1 MDLAP
6 IEQLFFWIA
15 LVLYAVTTGG
25 YVYALVFGNKG
36 ILSFFSRVIALGF
49 ICHTIS
55 IWGRYDATGHLPWS
69 GDYETSLAG
78 SWLII
83 LFALVVTK
91 RRPDLR
97 LMGLAV
103 LPFIVLLMG
112 FGVMRDP
119 TLVPMNATLKTIW
132 LYIHVYF
139 ALISFGAYT
148 LAMGTGVLY
157 LLKRPYED
165 AAPDRAN
172 PVIMQLP
179 SMERLDELTFRY
191 VAFGFITDAFMIAAG
206 AIWAKDLWGSYW
218 NWDPVETWS
227 LVSWLIYGLAIH
239 LRITMGWRGTR
250 FAWLVIA
257 ALSTVLIAYFGVTF
271 IVNSSLHIFN
281 VR

>member
-1 MDLAP
+1 MAP
-6 IEQLFFWIA
+6 IEQIFFWIA

-25 YVYALVFGNKG
+25 YVYALVFKNSR
-36 ILSFFSRVIALGF
+36 ILPVFSWVIATGF
-49 ICHTIS
+49 ICQTIA
-55 IWGRYDATGHLPWS
+55 IWGRFDATGHLPWS

-83 LFALVVTK
+83 LFALIVTK
-91 RRPDLR
+91 LRPELR

-103 LPFIVLLMG
+103 LPFVVLLMG
-112 FGVMRDP
+112 FGAMRSP
-119 TLVPMNATLKTIW
+119 TLIPLNATLKTIW

-148 LAMGTGVLY
+148 LAMATGALY
-157 LLKRPYED
+157 LLKIRSED
-165 AAPDRAN
+165 TFAEKQN
-172 PVIMQLP
+172 PVIASLP
-179 SMERLDELTFRY
+179 SIERLDELTFRY
-191 VAFGFITDAFMIAAG
+191 VVFGFITDAFMIAAG

-218 NWDPVETWS
+218 SWDPVETWS
-227 LVSWLIYGLAIH
+227 LISWLIYGLTIH
-239 LRITMGWRGTR
+239 LRITMGWKGVR

-271 IVNSSLHIFN
+271 VVQSSIHMFE

>member
-1 MDLAP
+1 VAP

-15 LVLYAVTTGG
+15 LVLYALTTGG
-25 YVYALVFGNKG
+25 YVYALVFRNDK
-36 ILSFFSRVIALGF
+36 ILSLFTLIIITGF
-49 ICHTIS
+49 ICHTVA
-55 IWGRYDATGHLPWS
+55 IWGRHDATGHLPWS

-83 LFALVVTK
+83 LFSLIVT
-91 RRPDLR
+91 RLRPDLR

-103 LPFIVLLMG
+103 LPFVVLLMG
-112 FGVMRDP
+112 FGVMRSP
-119 TLVPMNATLKTIW
+119 TLIPMNATLKTIW

-139 ALISFGAYT
+139 ALISFGAYA

-157 LLKRPYED
+157 LLKRRAGD
-165 AAPDRAN
+165 TVAARSN

-179 SMERLDELTFRY
+179 SPERLDELTFRY
-191 VAFGFITDAFMIAAG
+191 VVFGFITDAFMIAAG

-218 NWDPVETWS
+218 SWDPVETWS
-227 LVSWLIYGLAIH
+227 LISWLIYGLAIH
-239 LRITMGWRGTR
+239 LRLTMGWRGGR
-250 FAWLVIA
+250 FAWLAIA

-271 IVNSSLHIFN
+271 VVQSSIHMFE